1 MEIANP
7 LYYLWNLSNFRR
19 GRGSQTLVELVEW
32 RPAYGVLKLFLELTL
47 PLGGL
52 PEGASKMFH
61 ITRHTTR
68 KKFAQNSV

>member
-1 MEIANP
+1 VKP
-7 LYYLWNLSNFRR
+7 RYYLWSLANFLCDRR
-19 GRGSQTLVELVEW
+19 SQTLAELVEW

-61 ITRHTTR
+61 ITRDTTR
-68 KKFAQNSV
+68 KKSVQNSV

>member
-7 LYYLWNLSNFRR
+7 RYFLWSLSSFGR
-19 GRGSQTLVELVEW
+19 GRCSQTLVELVEW

-61 ITRHTTR
+61 ITRDTTR
-68 KKFAQNSV
+68 KKSVQNSV